1 MGSGQFCKNWLNMR
15 AKAWT
20 LLHEFY
26 DEVRAAGLFI
36 YRNDPLLKKF
46 PSFFSRRR

>member
-1 MGSGQFCKNWLNMR
+1 MR
-15 AKAWT
+15 ARAWT
-20 LLHEFY
+20 LLHESY

-46 PSFFSRRR
+46 PSIFSRRR